1 MKRFRRRR
9 RPRVEQSSFDWV
21 RAGSQ
26 AWTVIAWIILLAFAL
41 WLVGRLWTVMLPLLT
56 GLIIAFLL
64 KPIVEW
70 LTGRQIPRLLAVS
83 LAYVGAALVL
93 AVITLLVI
101 PPLVQQAEEFG
112 RRLPEYTSSAAR
124 LAEDVQRRYGR
135 LELPEWLLQTIE
147 RTYART
153 IDELRGSLGSI
164 ASAAFAT
171 GRRVLGI
178 LTGLLV
184 GVVIGFYLLNS
195 MPRIGPAIFRS
206 SPPPWRSTMRE
217 AAQRLEEVVGG
228 FIRGQLLV
236 ATAVG
241 VLTWLGMSIIG
252 MPLALLLGAIAG
264 VTAVIPFLGPIV
276 AGVVAAVVG
285 LLVSPT
291 LSLLAIVV
299 IVVVQQV
306 ESTVLSPKIM
316 GSQVGLHPAVVILA
330 IIGGTTLFGF
340 VGLILAVPVVGAAQ
354 ALYGYFIERR
364 GWNSE

>member
-1 MKRFRRRR
+1 MKRFPRHRRL
-9 RPRVEQSSFDWV
+9 RVEESSFDWA
-21 RAGSQ
+21 RAGRQ
-26 AWTVIAWIILLAFAL
+26 AWTLIAWLILLAFAL
-41 WLVGRLWTVMLPLLT
+41 WLFGRLWTVMLPLLA

-64 KPIVEW
+64 RPIVEW
-70 LTGRQIPRLLAVS
+70 LANKHVPRVLAVS
-83 LAYVGAALVL
+83 LAYIGAALVL
-93 AVITLLVI
+93 ALIVVLVI

-112 RRLPEYTSSAAR
+112 RQLPEYTASAVR

-135 LELPEWLLQTIE
+135 LALPEWLLQTIE
-147 RTYART
+147 RTSART

-164 ASAAFAT
+164 ASAAFTT
-171 GRRVLGI
+171 GRTVLGVM
-178 LTGLLV
+178 TGLLV

-195 MPRIGPAIFRS
+195 LPRIGPAILRG
-206 SPPPWRSTMRE
+206 SPPPWRDTMRE
-217 AAQRLEEVVGG
+217 VAQRLEEVVGG

-241 VLTWLGMSIIG
+241 VLTWLGMAIIG

-276 AGVVAAVVG
+276 AGVLAAIVG

-291 LSLLAIVV
+291 MSLLAIAV
-299 IVVVQQV
+299 IVIVQQV
-306 ESTVLSPKIM
+306 ESTILSPKIM

-354 ALYGYFIERR
+354 AVYGYFIEQR
-364 GWNSE
+364 GWNTA